1 MDEETGVSFEV
12 DSAGADDGAVVVVTI
27 SRPESLNALSPGVLL
42 GLELA
47 FDQLEQ
53 RKGVR
58 VVIIRGSGGKAFV
71 AGADI
76 KVMAS
81 LEPSDL
87 RGYLE
92 RGQRVMRR
100 IERFAAPVIAAVTG
114 FALGG
119 GMELALA
126 CDLIASTETSRFGQ
140 PEVNLGLI
148 PGFGGTQRLAHRGG
162 WGTARRLIYTGE
174 IIMAAEAHRLGLV
187 DFVWSTDDFDVRLRE
202 LAGTIAAKAPTAVA
216 ESKRVMRETRESWEL
231 AGLQRE
237 VEAFAGLMTSSDCR
251 EGFSAFLEKRSP
263 QFKGA

>member
-1 MDEETGVSFEV
+1 MEAEIGVSFEV
-12 DSAGADDGAVVVVTI
+12 NGGVALITI
-27 SRPESLNALSPGVLL
+27 ARPESLNALSQQVLF
-42 GLELA
+42 GIESA
-47 FDQLEQ
+47 FDRLEQ
-53 RKGVR
+53 RKDVR
-58 VVIIRGSGGKAFV
+58 VVVIRGSGGKAFV

-81 LEPSDL
+81 LEPRDL
-87 RGYLE
+87 RDYLE
-92 RGQRVMRR
+92 LGQRVMRR
-100 IERFAAPVIAAVTG
+100 VELFKVPVIAAVTG

-126 CDLIASTETSRFGQ
+126 CDLIASTDLSRFGQ

-174 IIMAAEAHRLGLV
+174 IISAAEAYRLGLI
-187 DFVWSTDDFDVRLRE
+187 DFVWSVDDFDGKLHE
-202 LAGTIAAKAPTAVA
+202 LSGTIAAKAPIAIA

-231 AGLQRE
+231 GGLRRE
-237 VEAFAGLMTSSDCR
+237 VEAFAGLMTSSDCK

-263 QFKGA
+263 EFRGA

>member
-1 MDEETGVSFEV
+1 MSAETGVSSEV
-12 DSAGADDGAVVVVTI
+12 NGAVAVITI
-27 SRPESLNALSPGVLL
+27 SRPESLNALSQQVLS

-47 FDQLEQ
+47 FERLEHE
-53 RKGVR
+53 KGVR
-58 VVIIRGSGGKAFV
+58 VVVIRGGGGKAFV

-81 LEPSDL
+81 LTPSDL
-87 RGYLE
+87 RSYLE
-92 RGQRVMRR
+92 LGQRVMRR
-100 IERFAAPVIAAVTG
+100 VELFSVPVIAAVTG

-148 PGFGGTQRLAHRGG
+148 PGFGGTQRLAQRSG

-174 IIMAAEAHRLGLV
+174 IVTAVEAHRLGLV
-187 DFVWSTDDFDVRLRE
+187 DFVWSVDDFENRLCE
-202 LAGTIAAKAPTAVA
+202 LVGRIAEKAPIAVA

-231 AGLQRE
+231 GGLRRE
-237 VEAFAGLMTSSDCR
+237 VEAFAGLMTSDDCR

-263 QFKGA
+263 QFKGT